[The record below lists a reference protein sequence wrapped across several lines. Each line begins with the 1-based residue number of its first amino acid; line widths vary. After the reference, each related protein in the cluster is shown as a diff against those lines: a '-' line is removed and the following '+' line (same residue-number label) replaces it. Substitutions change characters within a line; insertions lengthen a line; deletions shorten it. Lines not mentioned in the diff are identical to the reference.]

1 MKEKLYTVISISA
14 IVAIILFGASF
25 FYSFTVTRDSLNT
38 RTYRETFVDKSFTVV
53 GVSDEKDATIYL
65 EDEYG
70 STFEIKNEEYYSVL
84 KDKENCS
91 LYGETKLTV
100 YEDGYKEEKAIDL
113 FIDTIAENNDN

>member
-1 MKEKLYTVISISA
+1 MKEKLYTIISISA
-14 IVAIILFGASF
+14 IVAIILVGASF
-25 FYSFTVTRDSLNT
+25 FYSFTVTRDELNT
-38 RTYRETFVDKSFTVV
+38 RSYRETFVDKSFTVT
-53 GVSDEKDATIYL
+53 GLSDEKDATIYL

-70 STFEIKNEEYYSVL
+70 NAFEIKNEEYYSVL

-113 FIDTIAENNDN
+113 FIDTISENNDN

>member
-1 MKEKLYTVISISA
+1 MKEKLYTIISISA

-25 FYSFTVTRDSLNT
+25 FHNFTITRNDLNT
-38 RTYRETFVDKSFTVV
+38 RTYRETFVDKSFTIV
-53 GVSDEKDATIYL
+53 GISDENDATIYL

-70 STFEIKNEEYYSVL
+70 NTFEIKNEEYYSVL